1 MVVKEMEVGVVEHL
15 GWYSRGYLPHFD
27 AEGLVQSVAFRLAD
41 GVPQALLRRW
51 RDELRGEEGAV
62 VLRERIARCE
72 DAGHGACHL
81 RRPEIARL
89 VQGALLH
96 FDGRRYRLLAWCV
109 MPNHVHVPIEQG
121 PGQRLAGIVQSW
133 RSFTA
138 KRANRM
144 LGRKGA
150 FWARDYFDRY
160 IRGESHFEAARRY
173 IHENPVKAGL
183 CGAAEDWP
191 WSSAGRWPVGGG

>member
-1 MVVKEMEVGVVEHL
+1 MGVVKEGVVGHR
-15 GWYSRGYLPHFD
+15 GWYCRGYLPHFD

-41 GVPQALLRRW
+41 SVPQTLLRRW
-51 RDELRGEEGAV
+51 RAELRGEERAAL
-62 VLRERIARCE
+62 LRERIARCE
-72 DAGHGACHL
+72 DASHGACHL
-81 RRPEIARL
+81 RRPAIARL
-89 VQGALLH
+89 VQEALLH
-96 FDGRRYRLLAWCV
+96 FDGYRLLAWCV
-109 MPNHVHVPIEQG
+109 MPNHVHVLIEQV
-121 PGQRLAGIVQSW
+121 PGRRLADIVRSW

-173 IHENPVKAGL
+173 IHENPVMAGL
-183 CGAAEDWP
+183 CGDAEDWP
-191 WSSAGRWPVGGG
+191 WSSAGGGRWLSG